1 DAILNALSLSFQH
14 DDKHEPPVQPPHATM
29 RRLHVL
35 LAEDNAVNQKLAM
48 RLLEKRGHVVV
59 IACDGRQAV
68 AALERE
74 TFDVVLM
81 DVQMPV
87 MNGYEATSAIR
98 MMEKETGQHVP
109 IIAMTAHA
117 MKGDREKCL
126 AAGMDA
132 YVTKPVQAA
141 ELFEALTA
149 VVP

>member
-1 DAILNALSLSFQH
+1 
-14 DDKHEPPVQPPHATM
+14 TM
-29 RRLHVL
+29 RRPHVL

-48 RLLEKRGHVVV
+48 RLLEKRGHTVA

-74 TFDVVLM
+74 DFDVVLM

-87 MNGYEATSAIR
+87 MNGYEATAAIR
-98 MMEKETGQHVP
+98 MMEKETGKHVP
-109 IIAMTAHA
+109 IIAMTAHV

-149 VVP
+149 VVPAVVPPEEATVWNHAKALAHAGGDSD